1 VSIILF
7 QSVLDAI
14 QVWEVNTR
22 LTNGTVSSQ
31 VVQNGVVVL
40 HGQDK

>member
-1 VSIILF
+1 
-7 QSVLDAI
+7 VLDAI

-22 LTNGTVSSQ
+22 LMNGIESLQ